1 MKQFI
6 VIGGGRFGEAT
17 ARTLTESG
25 QEVMV
30 VDMDE
35 DVIQQIS
42 DEENTAILNVTDEQA
57 MKSIGLNNFDVA
69 IVAIGGDL
77 RASIMATLIVKEA
90 GVPLVISRAKDS
102 LQADVLK
109 RIGADRVVFPE
120 SDMGVKIAKAL
131 TFDNVVD
138 FMQLDNTHSVFE
150 VTVPKPWVGSNLID
164 LMVRNKYNINV
175 VGVKRGDS
183 FQVPPS
189 PSQNFE
195 DGDIIVIAG
204 QTKAIEEIALL
215 ISGDSY
221 IKR

>member
-17 ARTLTESG
+17 AKTLTESG

-42 DEENTAILNVTDEQA
+42 DEVENTAILNVTDAQA

-77 RASIMATLIVKEA
+77 RASIMATLIAKEE

-120 SDMGVKIAKAL
+120 SDMGIKIAKSL
-131 TFDNVVD
+131 TFENVVD
-138 FMQLDNTHSVFE
+138 FMQLDDTHSVFE
-150 VTVPKPWVGSNLID
+150 VTVPKSWVGSNLID
-164 LMVRNKYNINV
+164 LM
-175 VGVKRGDS
+175 
-183 FQVPPS
+183 
-189 PSQNFE
+189 
-195 DGDIIVIAG
+195 
-204 QTKAIEEIALL
+204 
-215 ISGDSY
+215 
-221 IKR
+221 